1 VLGAGGSSIAT
12 LDNISVR
19 EINPLSVS
27 LQMEGRITFADED
40 EFNAHQF
47 VRWREDDNNFISLHL
62 GTNTGDG
69 GRYFVQQREGGTDVD
84 SVASGIVFAAG
95 VLTPFNV
102 ASRHGTT
109 FVNGAVGGAALTA
122 NTTPTVL
129 PDLSATTLQIA
140 HDFMGTVRQFVQYDA
155 DIGDTGLEKATS

>member
-1 VLGAGGSSIAT
+1 
-12 LDNISVR
+12 
-19 EINPLSVS
+19 
-27 LQMEGRITFADED
+27 MEGRITFADED
-40 EFNAHQF
+40 EFTAHQF
-47 VRWREDDNNFISLHL
+47 VRWRVDNDNFIALQL

-69 GRYFVQQREGGTDVD
+69 GRYLARQRDGGTLDG
-84 SVASGIVFAAG
+84 VASGIVFAAG